1 MPSGIGTAGAGA
13 ELTSE
18 QVARI
23 LVNPLQARSVVL
35 AAGPRVFDSQGD
47 PLSIPKL
54 APMSTVGMT
63 AENVAV
69 PESDPVFSE
78 VTLLP
83 SMLKSFKRG
92 YRISNELVRHSM
104 LAIATVM
111 GQAIVER
118 TALEI
123 DAAMLTGT
131 GTSNT
136 ITGFTAMAGTSGVTL
151 GASVSPPST
160 TCWMP
165 RARCWPRMRRWTAPP
180 GSCIP
185 TCSPGSARSGRA
197 RAPAPTC

>member
-47 PLSIPKL
+47 PSIPKL
-54 APMSTVGMT
+54 APMSAVGMT

-83 SMLKSFKRG
+83 STLKSSR
-92 YRISNELVRHSM
+92 
-104 LAIATVM
+104 
-111 GQAIVER
+111 
-118 TALEI
+118 
-123 DAAMLTGT
+123 
-131 GTSNT
+131 
-136 ITGFTAMAGTSGVTL
+136 GVT
-151 GASVSPPST
+151 GSPTSSSAT
-160 TCWMP
+160 
-165 RARCWPRMRRWTAPP
+165 RCWPSRR
-180 GSCIP
+180 
-185 TCSPGSARSGRA
+185 
-197 RAPAPTC
+197 

>member
-47 PLSIPKL
+47 PCPSPKL
-54 APMSTVGMT
+54 APMSAVGMT

-83 SMLKSFKRG
+83 STLKSFKRG
-92 YRISNELVRHSM
+92 YRISNELVRHSV
-104 LAIATVM
+104 LAIASVM
-111 GQAIVER
+111 GQGHPSGPPWRPPPR
-118 TALEI
+118 T
-123 DAAMLTGT
+123 
-131 GTSNT
+131 
-136 ITGFTAMAGTSGVTL
+136 
-151 GASVSPPST
+151 
-160 TCWMP
+160 
-165 RARCWPRMRRWTAPP
+165 R
-180 GSCIP
+180 
-185 TCSPGSARSGRA
+185 TCSTGCARSGEGSGTGIHMLMKGDAGIAEAPPPGRGPPSGCWASRCALHPRCPGPRLAA
-197 RAPAPTC
+197 RSSWPT

>member
-1 MPSGIGTAGAGA
+1 
-13 ELTSE
+13 
-18 QVARI
+18 
-23 LVNPLQARSVVL
+23 VL

-54 APMSTVGMT
+54 APMSAVGMT

-83 SMLKSFKRG
+83 STLKSFKRG
-92 YRISNELVRHSM
+92 YRISNELVRHSV

-131 GTSNT
+131 SNT
-136 ITGFTAMAGTSGVTL
+136 IAGFTAMAGTSGVTL
-151 GASVSPPST
+151 AASVVPPST
-160 TCWMP
+160 TCWTP
-165 RARCWPRMRRWTAPP
+165 RDRCWPPTRRWTAPP
-180 GSCIP
+180 GSYTR